1 MGYLHGSHY
10 SHQVIEKTIDTKDRM
25 RSKDVKGAKSG
36 LRQFCFVSA
45 HGMPM
50 TGKTRNRK
58 MFSENVALVES
69 FFIRVSAPFIPN
81 TCRSTP
87 QDHAKPNLIQPQTR
101 AIFCNAL

>member
-1 MGYLHGSHY
+1 MGYLHSGHY

-25 RSKDVKGAKSG
+25 LSSKDVKGAKSG

-58 MFSENVALVES
+58 MFSEY
-69 FFIRVSAPFIPN
+69 RVREIEEGLEGIELE
-81 TCRSTP
+81 
-87 QDHAKPNLIQPQTR
+87 K
-101 AIFCNAL
+101 